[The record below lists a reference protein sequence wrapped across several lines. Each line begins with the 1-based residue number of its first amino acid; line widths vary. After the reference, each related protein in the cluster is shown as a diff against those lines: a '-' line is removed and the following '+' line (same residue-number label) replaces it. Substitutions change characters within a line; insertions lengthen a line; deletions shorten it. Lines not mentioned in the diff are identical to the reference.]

1 MTEKDVFQ
9 FYNDVVKVIYCE
21 VEARNNTLP
30 VKKSKKICTFHSIL
44 KRYGYR
50 KFTT

>member
-21 VEARNNTLP
+21 VEARNNTSF
-30 VKKSKKICTFHSIL
+30 VFSC
-44 KRYGYR
+44 
-50 KFTT
+50 KFDFVIYIVQRHV